1 MKYHFYVNVINHD
14 LKHAGSKAVNDCT
27 NILGKQGYELIQL
40 NFYKHRYLIAFNLIK
55 MIVQLAGTIISIKP
69 KSLIIIQYPLFGL
82 KGYFRLFIRALK
94 FKNCF
99 FACVVHDLNS
109 LRYQKSDHE
118 ISNEIRNLNAYDVI
132 ISHNHSMTEWLKFK
146 SIQTKVIDLEIFD
159 YLCTQENQFNRIAA
173 FKNGKRDVIFAGNL
187 SRGKF
192 IYNLDKTTNRI
203 HFKLYG
209 PGLDLKSFEKQEHV
223 KWEGT
228 FAAEELVEK
237 LKGNF
242 GLIWDGDDIEQCG
255 GQFGNYIAYNNPH
268 KISLYLAAGL
278 PIILPS
284 KAALSTFVIDNNI
297 GVVVNSLSELS
308 DVIANIDENK
318 YEIMIKNIKLIS
330 DELKAGGFFRS
341 AIEKVESFY
350 KIHISSAV

>member
-1 MKYHFYVNVINHD
+1 MKYHFYINVINHN
-14 LKHAGSKAVNDCT
+14 LKHAGSKAVNDCS
-27 NILGKQGYELIQL
+27 NILGKQGYKLIQL

-55 MIVQLAGTIISIKP
+55 MIIQLAGMVISIKP

-109 LRYQKSDHE
+109 LRYQKSDQE
-118 ISNEIRNLNAYDVI
+118 ISNEIRNLNVYDVL
-132 ISHNHSMTEWLKFK
+132 ISHNNKMTEWLKSK
-146 SIQTKVIDLEIFD
+146 SIQTKVINLQVFD
-159 YLCTQENQFNRIAA
+159 YLYNHENLFNRLST
-173 FKNGKRDVIFAGNL
+173 FKKGEREVVFAGNL
-187 SRGKF
+187 GRGKF
-192 IYNLDKTTNRI
+192 IYDLDKIVKNI
-203 HFKLYG
+203 KIKLYG
-209 PGLDLKSFEKQEHV
+209 PGLDLKSFEKQKHV

-255 GQFGNYIAYNNPH
+255 GQFGDYIAYNNPH

-278 PIILPS
+278 PIILPT

-308 DVIANIDENK
+308 DVIASIDENK

-330 DELKAGGFFRS
+330 DKLKAGGFFRS

-350 KIHISSAV
+350 KSHINSAV